1 MNLRR
6 FTMTNPTAVFSIIA
20 HEALGHKSS
29 DGENNGDA
37 HQADVHRTS
46 QRSRRRFGVS
56 ENTFSYHQILF

>member
-29 DGENNGDA
+29 DGENNS
-37 HQADVHRTS
+37 DVHRTS

-56 ENTFSYHQILF
+56 ENIFSYHQILF